1 MDVES
6 SPVSGQHPLDKYLRT
21 DRLPHIWCP
30 GCGLGISL
38 GSIMRAI
45 DRRIKEGLL
54 KKENVVFVTGI
65 GCSARTSFY
74 VNFDAAHTLHGRAVA
89 FATGAKLAKPELEVI
104 VIGGDGDIAGIG
116 GNHLIHAAKRNMDL
130 ITIMVTNFVY
140 AMTGGQ
146 VAPTTPRGLYTTT
159 TPYGNLE
166 SPLNVVKLV
175 SSLNP
180 NYVARASVTHPPLV
194 EQFIYKALG
203 MRGFRFVEVL
213 STCPEIFGRHIGIRD
228 PVTLYNALRS
238 KVVVKQS
245 PSVEESELNWE
256 KGFVLGE
263 YIIRD
268 SPSYLEMLGR
278 R

>member
-1 MDVES
+1 MDVEGS
-6 SPVSGQHPLDKYLRT
+6 SVKGYHPLDKYLRT

-30 GCGLGISL
+30 GCGLGINL

-45 DRRIKEGLL
+45 DRRVREGSL
-54 KKENVVFVTGI
+54 KRENIVFVTGI

-89 FATGAKLAKPELEVI
+89 FATGAKLAKPGLEMI
-104 VIGGDGDIAGIG
+104 IIGGDGDIAGIG

-130 ITIMVTNFVY
+130 IVVMVTNFVY

-146 VAPTTPRGLYTTT
+146 MAPTTPRGLYTTT
-159 TPYGNLE
+159 TPYGNPE
-166 SPLNVVKLV
+166 PPLNAVKLI

-180 NYVARASVTHPPLV
+180 NYVARASVTHPPLI
-194 EQFIYKALG
+194 EQFMYRALG
-203 MRGFRFVEVL
+203 MKGFRFIEVL
-213 STCPEIFGRHIGIRD
+213 STCPEIFGRHIGLRD
-228 PVTLYNALRS
+228 PVTLYNTLRS
-238 KVVVKQS
+238 KVVVKQN
-245 PSVEESELNWE
+245 PNVEESELDWE

-263 YIIRD
+263 YIMRD
-268 SPSYLEMLGR
+268 NPSYLEILGR

>member
-1 MDVES
+1 MDVEGS
-6 SPVSGQHPLDKYLRT
+6 SVKGYHPLDKYLRT

-30 GCGLGISL
+30 GCGLGINL

-45 DRRIKEGLL
+45 DRRVREGSL
-54 KKENVVFVTGI
+54 KRENIVFVTGI

-89 FATGAKLAKPELEVI
+89 FATGAKLAKPGLEMI
-104 VIGGDGDIAGIG
+104 IIGGDGDIAGIG

-130 ITIMVTNFVY
+130 IVVMVTNFVY

-146 VAPTTPRGLYTTT
+146 MAPTT
-159 TPYGNLE
+159 TPYGNPE
-166 SPLNVVKLV
+166 PPLNAVKLI

-180 NYVARASVTHPPLV
+180 NYVARASVTHPPLI
-194 EQFIYKALG
+194 EQFMYRALG
-203 MRGFRFVEVL
+203 MKGFRFIEVL
-213 STCPEIFGRHIGIRD
+213 STCPEIFGRHIGLRD
-228 PVTLYNALRS
+228 PVTLYNTLRS
-238 KVVVKQS
+238 KVVVKQN
-245 PSVEESELNWE
+245 PNVEESELDWE

-263 YIIRD
+263 YIMRD
-268 SPSYLEMLGR
+268 NPSYLEILGR